1 MAFVLASAAGL
12 AGCLTPTITVTAV
25 APPPHPLSARAV
37 DEVRVVRPPEK
48 TNGTDIYLI
57 EVSSGSLFRRE
68 PMLRA
73 KAAELGCDAVRIT
86 SSGEP
91 SRGKQVATGQLNS
104 HMDDAP
110 PSIIGACVVFPIAS
124 K

>member
-1 MAFVLASAAGL
+1 MALVLVSAASL
-12 AGCLTPTITVTAV
+12 AGCLTPTVTVTAV
-25 APPPHPLSARAV
+25 APPPHPLSPRKV
-37 DEVRVVRPPEK
+37 DEVQVVRPPEK

-68 PMLRA
+68 PVLRA

-86 SSGEP
+86 SDGQP
-91 SRGKQVATGQLNS
+91 KRGNKVATGQLNS

-110 PSIIGACVVFPIAS
+110 PSVVGACVVVPIAS

>member
-1 MAFVLASAAGL
+1 MAGL

-25 APPPHPLSARAV
+25 APPPHPLSPRAV
-37 DEVRVVRPPEK
+37 DDVKVVRPPEK

-91 SRGKQVATGQLNS
+91 TRGNKVDTGALNS
-104 HMDDAP
+104 HMEDQP
-110 PSIIGACVVFPIAS
+110 PSIIGACVVFPIAA